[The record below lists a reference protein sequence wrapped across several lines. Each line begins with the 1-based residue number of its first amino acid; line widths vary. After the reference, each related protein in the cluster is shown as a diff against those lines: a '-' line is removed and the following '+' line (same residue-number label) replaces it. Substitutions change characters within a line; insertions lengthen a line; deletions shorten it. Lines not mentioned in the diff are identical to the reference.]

1 MKIND
6 GTGNGSSAK
15 VDSNNNLHVFAIT
28 ETETDHASD
37 TGNKYNLNTDD
48 INLTSANESA
58 CFYLKNNEEDTI
70 VITSFIYSLGT
81 STGGSG
87 DFKVNIYRNPTAGD
101 IITNA
106 VAMGANS
113 NMNFGSERTMLI
125 DVYKG
130 AEAATQSGGSLAI
143 TSRIAGSGRSVIALG
158 AVDLPKGA
166 SISVTVTPPGSNTS
180 VDVQVAASCYL
191 KTEIVAGK

>member
-1 MKIND
+1 MKLSD
-6 GTGNGSSAK
+6 GTGNGNSAK

-28 ETETDHASD
+28 ESETDHASD

-48 INLTSANESA
+48 IELTSANESA
-58 CFYLKNNEEDTI
+58 VFYLKNNEEDDI
-70 VITSFIYSLGT
+70 VITSFIYSIGN

-87 DFKVNIYRNPTAGD
+87 DFKVNVYRNPTAGD
-101 IITNA
+101 IISTA
-106 VAMGANS
+106 TALGANA

-125 DVYKG
+125 DAYKG

-143 TSRIAGSGRSVIALG
+143 TSRFSGSGRSVVALG

-166 SISVTVTPPGSNTS
+166 SISVTVIPPTSNTS
-180 VDVQVAASCYL
+180 VNIQVAASCYL
-191 KTEIVAGK
+191 KTEIVVGT